1 MIYDYEINKERNE
14 EILYLYFDFS
24 FEFAKL
30 NSKNKKKTVNK
41 MIDDFLKNNKIN
53 FKGKKIA
60 IIISGILVATVA
72 LNNYNNVDL
81 NKEIEYPNYTIT
93 LVDKTPEIKNEE
105 VKSEEKKEE
114 IKEVVQ
120 VTKTEQNTKKEQ
132 NKNNNNTNKVQ
143 SVNKNNTKKETIEVV
158 EKEELKEDV
167 NATYV
172 TINRKNG
179 TVLNL
184 ELEEYVIGVVGA
196 EMPAAFSNEA
206 LKAQAVIARTYA
218 LNAIDNN
225 KPLTD
230 DSSTQNYKSNDEL
243 KKMWGSSFNTY
254 YEKIKKAVESTKGM
268 YLTYDGKIIDAVY
281 HSTSNGKT
289 EDAKYVWGNSMPYL
303 IPVESPYDNTN
314 KTIIYDKYISY
325 EELSN
330 KLGIDFNKDTNIEI
344 VSKTTGDRVE
354 TLNIADLSYTGV
366 DIRNILGLR
375 SADFKINKDDNGI
388 TFTTTGFGH
397 GVGLSQYGANGMAK
411 NGYNYEA
418 ILKHYYTG
426 VTLVK
431 K

>member
-1 MIYDYEINKERNE
+1 MIYDYEIKKVKNE
-14 EILYLYFDFS
+14 KVLYLYFDFS
-24 FEFAKL
+24 SEFANLKK
-30 NSKNKKKTVNK
+30 SKSKKKINK
-41 MIDDFLKNNKIN
+41 VIEDYIKENKIRYT
-53 FKGKKIA
+53 GQKIA
-60 IIISGILVATVA
+60 IIVGGIMVATIAFNSYKKEIPANEFNYQNYSINVID
-72 LNNYNNVDL
+72 NNYKHENNVNDL
-81 NKEIEYPNYTIT
+81 EKET
-93 LVDKTPEIKNEE
+93 VNEE
-105 VKSEEKKEE
+105 KTNKKEE
-114 IKEVVQ
+114 QKPDEKVSN
-120 VTKTEQNTKKEQ
+120 KTVSSVKKTTTAKTPTTKKEAP
-132 NKNNNNTNKVQ
+132 KVEKKVQ
-143 SVNKNNTKKETIEVV
+143 DESKK
-158 EKEELKEDV
+158 
-167 NATYV
+167 TYV
-172 TINRKNG
+172 TINRRNG

-184 ELEEYVIGVVGA
+184 ELEEYIIGVVGA
-196 EMPAAFSNEA
+196 EMPAAFSLEA

-218 LNAIDNN
+218 MNSIDNN

-254 YEKIKKAVESTKGM
+254 FEKIKKAVESTKGM
-268 YLTYDGKIIDAVY
+268 YLTYEGKIIDAVY

-303 IPVESPYDNTN
+303 VPVESPYDNTN
-314 KTIIYDKYISY
+314 KTIIYNKHITY

-388 TFTTTGFGH
+388 TFTTTGYGH

-411 NGYNYEA
+411 NGYNFES

-426 VTLVK
+426 VTLMK

>member
-1 MIYDYEINKERNE
+1 MIYDYEINKEHNE
-14 EILYLYFDFS
+14 EVLYLYFDFS

-72 LNNYNNVDL
+72 LNNYNKIDL

-93 LVDKTPEIKNEE
+93 LVDKTTEIKNEE

-158 EKEELKEDV
+158 EKEELKEDL

-172 TINRKNG
+172 TINRRNG
-179 TVLNL
+179 SVLNL

-254 YEKIKKAVESTKGM
+254 FEKIKKAVESTKGM